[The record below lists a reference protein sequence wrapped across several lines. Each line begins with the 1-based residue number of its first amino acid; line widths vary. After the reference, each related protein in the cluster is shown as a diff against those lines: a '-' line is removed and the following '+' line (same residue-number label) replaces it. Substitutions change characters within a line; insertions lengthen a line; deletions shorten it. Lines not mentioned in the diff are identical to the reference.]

1 MEQLIL
7 ETEKFVSSLLNN
19 SLPREFVYHNLSHTQ
34 RVVAAT
40 KQIIE
45 GEKIEGENAHKLI
58 ITAWFHDTGY
68 IKGKDHHEEA
78 SIVIA
83 KDFLKDHNVSDELID
98 EISHLI
104 MATKMGYEPLNLL
117 EKVIRDA
124 DCSHFPE
131 KNYSQISELL
141 RHEWES
147 TQDKTYTDI
156 AWIEENIS
164 FFTKHHRFYTDF
176 ALENWQSGKDRNLAS
191 LFKSLAKEEKE
202 VKKAKKNA
210 EVLALKKDKAKLP
223 ERGIETM
230 FRVTLRNHIT
240 LSDIADTKANI
251 LLSVNAI
258 IVSLALSNL
267 LPKLDNPSN
276 QYLIVPTII
285 FVFFT
290 IISMV
295 LSVLAT
301 RPNVTSGKFSKQDV
315 EDKKVNLLFFG
326 NFHKMRLDEFEWAMN
341 ELMKDK
347 EYLYGSMTKDLY
359 FLGKVLNRKYSILR
373 TTYTV
378 FIVGILIS
386 VIAFAVSFKMQEPV
400 ADTITLFKTR
410 FL

>member
-7 ETEKFVSSLLNN
+7 ETEKYVSSLLNDN
-19 SLPREFVYHNLSHTQ
+19 LPREFVYHNLSHTQ
-34 RVVAAT
+34 RVVAAA

-45 GEKIEGENAHKLI
+45 GEQIGEDEGHKLI
-58 ITAWFHDTGY
+58 LTAWFHDTGY
-68 IKGKDHHEEA
+68 TKGKDNHEEA
-78 SIVIA
+78 SVAIA
-83 KDFLKDHNVSDELID
+83 KTFLKEHNASDALID

-104 MATKMGYEPLNLL
+104 MATKMGYEPLNAL
-117 EKVIRDA
+117 EKIIRDA

-131 KNYSQISELL
+131 KNYSEISELL
-141 RHEWES
+141 RHEWEVIQS
-147 TQDKTYTDI
+147 KEYSNTEWVQ
-156 AWIEENIS
+156 ENIS

-176 ALENWQSGKDRNLAS
+176 ALENWQSGKDKNLAS
-191 LFKSLAKEEKE
+191 LFKSLAKQEKE
-202 VKKAKKNA
+202 EKKAKKQA
-210 EVLALKKDKAKLP
+210 EELALKKNKAKLP

-276 QYLIVPTII
+276 GYLIVPTII
-285 FVFFT
+285 FVLFT
-290 IISMV
+290 IISMI

-301 RPNVTSGKFSKQDV
+301 RPNVTGGKFTKQDV
-315 EDKKVNLLFFG
+315 ENKKVNLLFFG

-347 EYLYGSMTKDLY
+347 DYLYGSMTKDLY

-373 TTYTV
+373 VTYTV
-378 FIVGILIS
+378 FIIGIVTS
-386 VIAFAVSFKMQEPV
+386 VIAFAVSFKMQE
-400 ADTITLFKTR
+400 KTANAIEIVTTQ

>member
-7 ETEKFVSSLLNN
+7 ETEKYVSSLLNDD
-19 SLPREFVYHNLSHTQ
+19 LPREFVYHNLSHTQ

-45 GEKIEGENAHKLI
+45 GEQIGEDDAHKLI
-58 ITAWFHDTGY
+58 LTAWFHDTGY
-68 IKGKDHHEEA
+68 TKGKDNHEEA
-78 SIVIA
+78 SVAIA
-83 KDFLKDHNVSDELID
+83 KAFLKDHNVSDQLID

-104 MATKMGYEPLNLL
+104 MATKMGYEPLNTM
-117 EKVIRDA
+117 ERIIRDA

-131 KNYSQISELL
+131 KNYSEISELL
-141 RHEWES
+141 RREWEVV
-147 TQDKTYTDI
+147 QNKKYTNI
-156 AWIEENIS
+156 EWIQENIS

-176 ALENWQSGKDRNLAS
+176 ALENWQSGKDKNLAS
-191 LFKSLAKEEKE
+191 LFKSLSKQEKEE
-202 VKKAKKNA
+202 KKAKKQA
-210 EVLALKKDKAKLP
+210 EELALKKNKAKLP

-276 QYLIVPTII
+276 SYLIVPTII
-285 FVFFT
+285 FVLFT
-290 IISMV
+290 IVSMV

-301 RPNVTSGKFSKQDV
+301 RPNVTSGKFTKQDV
-315 EDKKVNLLFFG
+315 ENKKVNLLFFG
-326 NFHKMRLDEFEWAMN
+326 NFHKMKLDEFEWAMN
-341 ELMKDK
+341 ELMQDKD
-347 EYLYGSMTKDLY
+347 YLYGSMTKDLY

-378 FIVGILIS
+378 FIIGIVVS
-386 VIAFAVSFKMQEPV
+386 VIAFALSFKMQEVPM
-400 ADTITLFKTR
+400 
-410 FL
+410 

>member
-7 ETEKFVSSLLNN
+7 ETEKYVSSLLNDN
-19 SLPREFVYHNLSHTQ
+19 LPREFVYHNLSHTQ
-34 RVVAAT
+34 RVVAAA

-45 GEKIEGENAHKLI
+45 GEQIGEEESHKLI
-58 ITAWFHDTGY
+58 LTAWFHDTGY
-68 IKGKDHHEEA
+68 TKGSDHHEEA
-78 SIVIA
+78 SVAIA
-83 KDFLKDHNVSDELID
+83 KAFLKEHDASDALID

-104 MATKMGYEPLNLL
+104 MATKMGYEPLNEL
-117 EKVIRDA
+117 EKIIRDA

-131 KNYSQISELL
+131 KNYSEISELL
-141 RHEWES
+141 RHEWEV
-147 TQDKTYTDI
+147 TQGKEYSNTE
-156 AWIEENIS
+156 WIQENIS
-164 FFTKHHRFYTDF
+164 FFTKHHRFYTDY
-176 ALENWQSGKDRNLAS
+176 ALENWQSGKDKNLAS
-191 LFKSLAKEEKE
+191 LFKSLSKQEKEE
-202 VKKAKKNA
+202 KKAKKQA
-210 EVLALKKDKAKLP
+210 EELALKKNKAKLP

-276 QYLIVPTII
+276 GYLITPTII
-285 FVFFT
+285 FVLFT
-290 IISMV
+290 VVSMV

-301 RPNVTSGKFSKQDV
+301 RPNVTSGKFSKEDV
-315 EDKKVNLLFFG
+315 ENKKVNLLFFG
-326 NFHKMRLDEFEWAMN
+326 NFHKMKLDEFEWAMN

-378 FIVGILIS
+378 FIIGILVS

-400 ADTITLFKTR
+400 ASYLEPFIIE